1 MKTQHNSLRT
11 FLQDAMK
18 MLIKFDIVRLC
29 CCELNGVVDEL
40 ANKGTELNPNEKLCF
55 DDLFLVVTFY
65 FST

>member
-29 CCELNGVVDEL
+29 YCELNGVVNEL
-40 ANKGTELNPNEKLCF
+40 AKKGTELNPNEKFCF
-55 DDLFLVVTFY
+55 DDF
-65 FST
+65 FSF